1 MFLLI
6 CLLRLIRVMLSTLH
20 DGFKLGQVA
29 GQKLDATFVVAWH
42 SEETLM
48 QMHRRSAFVQRHRAS
63 MQHRC
68 CPEGCAPHY
77 PKRLFKPGMLRS
89 PGHSEDLLYSS
100 ATSTSCAIP
109 ATRVT
114 RSQTAARTSCG
125 GGTLLLRKRPAWILS
140 SPQSRPLKFT
150 LMSLARLKGA

>member
-1 MFLLI
+1 
-6 CLLRLIRVMLSTLH
+6 
-20 DGFKLGQVA
+20 
-29 GQKLDATFVVAWH
+29 
-42 SEETLM
+42 M

-114 RSQTAARTSCG
+114 EVKLPPARAAAVEPYFSGSGLHGSCPVHRVG
-125 GGTLLLRKRPAWILS
+125 P
-140 SPQSRPLKFT
+140 
-150 LMSLARLKGA
+150 